1 MFIYQPVMKKYL
13 LPLFILITTGN
24 FSFAQDAMVKDLK
37 AAATTSVK
45 TDTSKKANKNGWT
58 NGGIF
63 SVNLTQVG
71 NSNWIAAGG
80 DKFSLSLA
88 TSLNVFANRKWGR
101 NRWTNVL
108 DINYALVNTTTLG
121 VRKVNDRL
129 DFISKYGYQPKK
141 WKKVSISSLVQ
152 LRTQLSS
159 GYQYDYFGTTTKRRN
174 SGFFAPAYIT
184 LAPIGLEWKPNEW
197 FTVFGSPVVARW
209 VIASNGPY
217 SYAAQGGVF
226 NGHVETPLATLYGVD
241 PASPNRG
248 EFGAFVTASFKK
260 DIMKNINYYSKL
272 DLYSNYLKKAKNIDV
287 FWTNQ
292 VRMKVNKWIQVS
304 YTLDMLYDDD
314 VKNPAMPANAIG
326 LQVLSTLGVGFA
338 ANW

>member
-1 MFIYQPVMKKYL
+1 MKKL
-13 LPLFILITTGN
+13 LSLMAMAFMCIAAM
-24 FSFAQDAMVKDLK
+24 AQDESVKGLK
-37 AAATTSVK
+37 DAAATTIK
-45 TDTSKKANKNGWT
+45 RDTSLKANKNGWIK
-58 NGGIF
+58 GGLF
-63 SVNLTQVG
+63 SINLTQIS

-88 TSLNVFANRKWGR
+88 TSLNVFANRTWGR
-101 NRWTNVL
+101 NSWDNVL

-121 VRKVNDRL
+121 VRKVNDRI
-129 DFISKYGYQPKK
+129 DFTSKYGYTPKS
-141 WKKVSISSLVQ
+141 WKNISIASLVQ
-152 LRTQLSS
+152 FRSQLAS
-159 GYQYDYFGTTTKRRN
+159 GYQYDYFGTTVKRRN

-184 LAPIGLEWKPNEW
+184 VAPLGINWQPNAW
-197 FTVFGSPVVARW
+197 FSVFGSPAVARW

-241 PASPNRG
+241 PAHPNRG
-248 EFGAFVTASFKK
+248 EFGAFLTATFKK
-260 DIMKNINYYSKL
+260 DIMKNINYYSKI
-272 DLYSNYLKKAKNIDV
+272 DLYSNYLKHAKNIDL

-304 YTLDMLYDDD
+304 YTLDLLYDDD
-314 VKNPAMPANAIG
+314 VKNPERPTNALG

-338 ANW
+338 AKW

>member
-1 MFIYQPVMKKYL
+1 MKNLLSLFAFIV
-13 LPLFILITTGN
+13 TGAAAP
-24 FSFAQDAMVKDLK
+24 AQDATVKDLK
-37 AAATTSVK
+37 AAATTTVK

-58 NGGIF
+58 NGGLL
-63 SVNLTQVG
+63 SVNLTQIS

-88 TSLNVFANRKWGR
+88 TSLNVFANRKWR
-101 NRWTNVL
+101 QNTWTNVL

-129 DFISKYGYQPKK
+129 DFISKYGYQPKN
-141 WKKVSISSLVQ
+141 WKKLSISSLVQ
-152 LRTQLSS
+152 LRSQLSS
-159 GYQYDYFGTTTKRRN
+159 GYQYDYFGTTVKRRN

-184 LAPIGLEWKPNEW
+184 VAPIGLEWKPNEW
-197 FTVFGSPVVARW
+197 FTLFGSPVVARW

-217 SYAAQGGVF
+217 SYATQGGVF
-226 NGHVETPLATLYGVD
+226 NGNKETPLATLYGVD
-241 PASPNRG
+241 PAKPHRG
-248 EFGAFVTASFKK
+248 EFGAFITATFKK
-260 DIMKNINYYSKL
+260 DIMTNINYYSKI
-272 DLYSNYLKKAKNIDV
+272 DLYSNYIKKAKNVDV

-314 VKNPAMPANAIG
+314 VKNPSRPANALG
-326 LQVLSTLGVGFA
+326 LQMLSTLGVGFA
-338 ANW
+338 ARW